1 MCEMVLNEELNGVE
15 LYFEDK
21 PSQNILNNLK
31 ENRFRWSNNKK
42 CWYAKQNNN
51 TLTIAQE
58 LSGEVNQDQELT
70 ITDNT
75 NQIAP
80 KTKTI
85 KAKNK
90 VTSLWDVTQW
100 SKDAQEINNKLSIK
114 EITATVRKHART
126 RFPMVKFSVTNPH
139 YSSISFYIVSSPF
152 EKESIYLKAI
162 EEYCTNL
169 LKAYNYCTCYDPYG
183 DYGSSSNFYGA
194 YARIDYQYIQTEQT
208 EEIKAMIAD
217 FDIKQ
222 TEYNKQ
228 EEIRKEHEHQ
238 EALKQLEIEREES
251 TKYQIESARQVE
263 IINNSIEVK
272 PLEETEQ
279 YFVVGSQFAHLN
291 KNQTLEQYQEEVEK
305 GEFYL
310 QNVKITKELYFT
322 TQEALTY
329 FSGHLLTDFDFLEQT
344 GGSYT
349 DDPRIQTMTDY
360 NNMTEEERDTVI
372 FNLYGVA
379 VYYNNELQFIVDAQG
394 FSYARYVGL
403 IDNNTNIQKTITP
416 TQIYTPEQLND
427 LKTQAET
434 LIDFSAEAITC
445 HPNIQNTWKNED
457 FPEYKTRMKQIF
469 NKNYFKFTKEII
481 QQIPEHSEQL
491 KLAMYRLLKDVDGIQ
506 DQFQNANLYQGQQLT
521 LIYMSDFGSMV
532 TSNIIFDS
540 FECVKY
546 AQYDKA
552 VKIIFK
558 QPKKKGLYS
567 TTKYS
572 DMLVYSGWLNLPEE
586 VLHTIEKTGTGMI
599 ITSGKFLSCDKR
611 QYDAILNHFTQQG
624 INPIVNTYK
633 PIF

>member
-1 MCEMVLNEELNGVE
+1 
-15 LYFEDK
+15 
-21 PSQNILNNLK
+21 
-31 ENRFRWSNNKK
+31 
-42 CWYAKQNNN
+42 
-51 TLTIAQE
+51 
-58 LSGEVNQDQELT
+58 
-70 ITDNT
+70 
-75 NQIAP
+75 
-80 KTKTI
+80 
-85 KAKNK
+85 
-90 VTSLWDVTQW
+90 
-100 SKDAQEINNKLSIK
+100 
-114 EITATVRKHART
+114 
-126 RFPMVKFSVTNPH
+126 FSVTNPH
-139 YSSISFYIVSSPF
+139 YSSISFYIISSPF
-152 EKESIYLKAI
+152 EKESIYLEAI
-162 EEYCTNL
+162 KEYCTNL

-208 EEIKAMIAD
+208 EEIKAMMAD

-228 EEIRKEHEHQ
+228 EEIRKEQEHQ

-251 TKYQIESARQVE
+251 KKYQIESARQIE

-272 PLEETEQ
+272 PLDEQDQ

-291 KNQTLEQYQEEVEK
+291 KNQTLEQYQEEIEK

-310 QNVKITKELYFT
+310 QNVKIQKELHFN
-322 TQEALTY
+322 TQEALNY
-329 FSGHLLTDFDFLEQT
+329 FSGHFLTDFDFLEQT

-349 DDPRIQTMTDY
+349 DDQRIQTMTDY
-360 NNMTEEERDTVI
+360 NNMTEEERDTVV

-379 VYYNNELQFIVDAQG
+379 VYYNNELQYVIDAQG

-403 IDNNTNIQKTITP
+403 IDNNTTIQKTITAS
-416 TQIYTPEQLND
+416 TIYTTEQLED
-427 LKTQAET
+427 LKVQAET
-434 LIDFSAEAITC
+434 LIDFSTEAITC
-445 HPNIQNTWKNED
+445 DPNIQNTWKNED

-469 NKNYFKFTKEII
+469 NKNYFKFTKAVI

-521 LIYMSDFGSMV
+521 LIYMSDWGMMT

-540 FECVKY
+540 FECCKY

-552 VKIIFK
+552 VKLIFK
-558 QPKKKGLYS
+558 LPRKKGLYS
-567 TTKYS
+567 TIKYG
-572 DMLVYSGWLNLPEE
+572 DMLVYPGWLTIPTE
-586 VLHTIEKTGTGMI
+586 VLHTVEQTGTCT
-599 ITSGKFLSCDKR
+599 ITSGKFMSCDKR
-611 QYDAILNHFTQQG
+611 QYDAILDHFTQQG